1 VSVATC
7 AQCGRPLDPGARFCG
22 QCGHPVG
29 APAVTAG
36 AGAVPVATIVVGPPA
51 PVAPVA
57 TGAMAAAY
65 PVWSGAGT
73 IPGQRPVT
81 TRVPVWAVVLGICIV
96 AVIAAGL
103 IGWIIGQGLQEPCVG
118 PDCGPLSPPLGAAL
132 PYTSSKFGYSLDA
145 SGRCKSIEMPV
156 TSSDE
161 ASIGWTLRYKG
172 LPVAEWPLDVRGQA
186 ADARSA
192 QEIVEGIRAAKYAD
206 AQFVYSIPMAELGY
220 APGYGAV
227 YDLRVGAGSANPIH
241 ARAIV
246 IAAVKGDLAIT
257 LDVVGPFDAKRVGHP
272 FPVQTHSAICFSPVV
287 SSLTWPGE
295 SPP

>member
-1 VSVATC
+1 MSLATC

-29 APAVTAG
+29 APAVVAGVDAVPGAAG
-36 AGAVPVATIVVGPPA
+36 ATAPAAVAAVPAVAT
-51 PVAPVA
+51 
-57 TGAMAAAY
+57 AAAF
-65 PVWSGAGT
+65 PVWTGTGT
-73 IPGQRPVT
+73 IPGRRPVT
-81 TRVPVWAVVLGICIV
+81 TRVPIWAIVLGICII

-118 PDCGPLSPPLGAAL
+118 PDCGPLSPPLGVAL

-156 TSSDE
+156 TSSDD
-161 ASIGWTLRYKG
+161 ASIDWTLRYKG
-172 LPVAEWPLDVRGQA
+172 LAVPDWPLEVRGQP

-192 QEIVEGIRAAKYAD
+192 QQIVEAIRAAKYAD
-206 AQFVYSIPMAELGY
+206 SQLVYTVPMAELGY

-227 YDLRVGAGSANPIH
+227 YDLRVGAGNANPIH
-241 ARAIV
+241 ARAV
-246 IAAVKGDLAIT
+246 VMAAVKGDLAIT
-257 LDVVGPFDAKRVGHP
+257 LDTVSPFDGKRLGHP
-272 FPVQTHSAICFSPVV
+272 FPAQTFSVICFSPIV